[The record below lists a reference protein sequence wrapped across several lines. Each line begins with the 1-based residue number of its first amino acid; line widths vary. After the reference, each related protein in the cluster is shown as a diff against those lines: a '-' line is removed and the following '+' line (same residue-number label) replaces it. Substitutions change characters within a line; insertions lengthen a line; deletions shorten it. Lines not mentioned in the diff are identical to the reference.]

1 MDTFLQLPDIAAE
14 LSLIHSDQ
22 FQLGEY
28 IYMGMGLVNN
38 HRVCISVAYQIDYC
52 IKKALQFTEHDS
64 NVTFTHINKVKIGE
78 LEACQQFLLS

>member
-28 IYMGMGLVNN
+28 IYMGMGLVDN

-52 IKKALQFTEHDS
+52 I
-64 NVTFTHINKVKIGE
+64 
-78 LEACQQFLLS
+78 